1 MISNKRVLA
10 FIPARGGSKRLP
22 QKNILP
28 LCGKPTIG
36 WTIEAAKNSKYVD
49 NIFVSTDDPNIA
61 KIAENFGIP
70 IPELRPRELATDDS
84 KTETVLIYTLNKFGG
99 DYDIVI
105 LLQPS
110 SPLRTS
116 QHLDEALELFV
127 KKDAFSI
134 VSVTQCEHSPLWSN
148 ILPEDNSMS
157 NFITPEAMKRS
168 QELETFFRINGAIYA
183 FDIKKL
189 LRYNEIRYTDESFAY
204 IMKNE
209 HSIDIDNDID
219 LKLAAAIMHN

>member
-1 MISNKRVLA
+1 MA
-10 FIPARGGSKRLP
+10 ARDYHK
-22 QKNILP
+22 KNILP

-61 KIAENFGIP
+61 KIAENFGIS

-148 ILPEDNSMS
+148 TLPEDNSMS

-189 LRYNEIRYTDESFAY
+189 LKYNEIRYTDKSFAY

-219 LKLAAAIMHN
+219 LKLAATIMHS